1 MYCKGDYQLRNGIA
15 HEDQAQ
21 WPCSPGV
28 LAVQNGN
35 PEAVEEDDG
44 EGGRSILE
52 RLRKWIC
59 LGRERHMEVGFSEIL
74 LQGVFFFYL
83 APLSHLQFSPQG
95 TAATIFSTIEDYLRL
110 PLEQCKCLRFA
121 IMN

>member
-21 WPCSPGV
+21 WPCSPGL

-74 LQGVFFFYL
+74 LQGVFFFYNFTHFRIQQDIIYTFSKYFIPHPSL
-83 APLSHLQFSPQG
+83 LQ
-95 TAATIFSTIEDYLRL
+95 
-110 PLEQCKCLRFA
+110 
-121 IMN
+121 